1 MDSMSKSTL
10 SHHFRVLREAGL
22 IFSRPE
28 GTRILNSLRREDLD
42 TQFPGLLNS
51 ILGAK
56 GRL

>member
-1 MDSMSKSTL
+1 
-10 SHHFRVLREAGL
+10 
-22 IFSRPE
+22 
-28 GTRILNSLRREDLD
+28 LNSLRREDLD